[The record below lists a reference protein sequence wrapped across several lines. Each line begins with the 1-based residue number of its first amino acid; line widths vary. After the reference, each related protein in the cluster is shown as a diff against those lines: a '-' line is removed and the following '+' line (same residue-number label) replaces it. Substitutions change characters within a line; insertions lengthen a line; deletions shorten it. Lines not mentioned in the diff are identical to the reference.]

1 MYDTMLATGNNFLR
15 ELCGSGW
22 TPSEVLL
29 PYATP
34 VDVTLYR
41 KLFKVPPTFNSEI
54 CALRFPAH
62 WMERSVEGADP
73 ERLRI
78 AQEQAERATPP
89 KLLQRVHRAVR
100 AMLLQEHHSGDDV
113 ARMHAMHRRTLNRRL
128 KAEGTTF
135 QRVLD
140 GVRFSVACEL
150 LSMSEISLDDVAATL
165 GYAAV
170 SPFMRA
176 FARWAGTTPGTWRR
190 RAAARLSRSGAH
202 RLHLDSQAMV
212 TSEFRGL
219 GAEAASRS
227 SQEPHNRGSHVVS
240 RMWPIAA
247 VRRKHGMR
255 RHVEKCEE
263 SDDAGAQDNSA

>member
-1 MYDTMLATGNNFLR
+1 VH
-15 ELCGSGW
+15 
-22 TPSEVLL
+22 PS
-29 PYATP
+29 
-34 VDVTLYR
+34 
-41 KLFKVPPTFNSEI
+41 FNSEI

-62 WMERSVEGADP
+62 WMMRSVEGADP

-89 KLLQRVHRAVR
+89 KPLQQVHRAVR
-100 AMLLQEHHSGDDV
+100 AMLLQGHHAGDDV
-113 ARMHAMHRRTLNRRL
+113 ARMLAMHRRTLNRRL

-170 SPFMRA
+170 SPFTRA

-190 RAAARLSRSGAH
+190 RAAARLSCSGAH
-202 RLHLDSQAMV
+202 RLHLDSQALV
-212 TSEFRGL
+212 HSEFRPPI
-219 GAEAASRS
+219 SICRS
-227 SQEPHNRGSHVVS
+227 
-240 RMWPIAA
+240 A
-247 VRRKHGMR
+247 
-255 RHVEKCEE
+255 
-263 SDDAGAQDNSA
+263 